1 MAPLLVFFLF
11 TAVQRPNAESSPCPF
26 RQRCA
31 ARQSLAVIT
40 PRVIAVRLIVSSH
53 PNAATAGRPAGGSG
67 QQYRRESRVSWKAYL
82 GDRSL
87 VHETGGYQRVIKSR
101 FGHHRAESPLVR

>member
-11 TAVQRPNAESSPCPF
+11 TAVQRPNSQYSPCPF

-40 PRVIAVRLIVSSH
+40 PMVIAVRLIVYSH
-53 PNAATAGRPAGGSG
+53 PNAGTAGRPAGGSG
-67 QQYRRESRVSWKAYL
+67 QQGRRGVSWEANL

-87 VHETGGYQRVIKSR
+87 VHETGGYERVIKLR
-101 FGHHRAESPLVR
+101 FGHHHAESPLVR